1 MAKHSCLD
9 FFAVIPALIL
19 ALAIQSFALPRQMEA
34 LDRGLLVSNV
44 GKSGMLVSW
53 RLLGTE
59 KSDTE
64 FNLYRDGV
72 KIATIGKTDGTNYLD
87 KDGKITSKYTVSAV
101 VDSVE
106 GDKKNATVVFDS
118 TVAFGGRSFPYKV
131 LQLDRPANQT
141 MPTGEIC
148 GYYPDDIS
156 VGDLDGDGE

>member
-87 KDGKITSKYTVSAV
+87 RMGRLRPSTRSRLSWTAWK
-101 VDSVE
+101 
-106 GDKKNATVVFDS
+106 ATRRMRRLS
-118 TVAFGGRSFPYKV
+118 
-131 LQLDRPANQT
+131 
-141 MPTGEIC
+141 
-148 GYYPDDIS
+148 
-156 VGDLDGDGE
+156 